1 MKNKKLLVLL
11 VTTVLVIVFAVMMNR
26 QRAPATSLQQAFL
39 FPGLLE
45 EVNNISVI
53 KISKQDKTL
62 TLSQQNNQWVLEEA
76 DNYPADFARI
86 RTTALAI
93 AEMTV
98 LAEKTSKA
106 ERYER
111 LGVEQPSVDN
121 DAALLSLHNNTGTS
135 LASLIIGNNRH
146 SKAAED
152 KPGLYVRLADAQQ
165 ALLVEGKLD
174 ISVEANDWLQLE
186 LFNIDA
192 NRVKE
197 IKIVHADGD
206 TLKLKRESGTDD
218 FSLENLAAGKEMQ
231 PAVIISRMGTML
243 EDVSAENVRKSVDP
257 YAAQK
262 STASIQT
269 FNGLIINISSAQVDD
284 NNYSTFNFSVA
295 DIPVQVAELES
306 EAIVETANEKL
317 NPVTEASRLNEL
329 MSDWTYIMPDFKY
342 QLFTRKKG
350 SLSKDIEKT

>member
-1 MKNKKLLVLL
+1 
-11 VTTVLVIVFAVMMNR
+11 
-26 QRAPATSLQQAFL
+26 
-39 FPGLLE
+39 
-45 EVNNISVI
+45 
-53 KISKQDKTL
+53 
-62 TLSQQNNQWVLEEA
+62 
-76 DNYPADFARI
+76 
-86 RTTALAI
+86 
-93 AEMTV
+93 

-111 LGVEQPSVDN
+111 LGVEQPSADN

-197 IKIVHADGD
+197 IQIVHADGD

-306 EAIVETANEKL
+306 EATVETANEKL